1 VASRREARDR
11 LPEGV
16 LADSVI
22 DPPSRGETADRRCEI
37 FAGDDNGV
45 RLGKPERFS
54 SDALLTTVDPSRD
67 AGLASS
73 LNPACADAVDF
84 SEVI

>member
-1 VASRREARDR
+1 
-11 LPEGV
+11 
-16 LADSVI
+16 
-22 DPPSRGETADRRCEI
+22 
-37 FAGDDNGV
+37 
-45 RLGKPERFS
+45 LGKPERFS